1 MISIIQPGIE
11 IKAQKYHKELVSWLH
26 ISERNDKLK
35 KIIEK
40 KDSFMIEF
48 CLNRKI

>member
-35 KIIEK
+35 NIKT
-40 KDSFMIEF
+40 DSYTKN
-48 CLNRKI
+48 NRKKRS